1 MNIFYL
7 DEDPHLAATMVCDSH
22 ASKMCV
28 ESVQMLV
35 SALLINGANPDDMPL
50 TKSTE
55 QPHKGGYKHHPS
67 TRWTATSLPNWIWL
81 FNHAHGLCD
90 QFHARFGGE
99 HFARRQLDH
108 LMKIAWSE
116 YLPILKRTPIARA
129 FNQSKGLNLDLLD
142 YVKYTDVEAYRQFY
156 IRDKSNIAK
165 WEKGVA
171 APDWWVEAMEVTA

>member
-7 DEDPHLAATMVCDSH
+7 DDDPMIAACMVADTH

-35 SALLINGANPDDMPL
+35 SGLLINGANPDDMPL
-50 TKSTE
+50 TKSTGL
-55 QPHKGGYKHHPS
+55 PHKGGYRHHPS
-67 TRWTATSLPNWIWL
+67 TRWASESLTNWIWL

-90 QFHARFGGE
+90 QFSFRFGGE
-99 HFARRQLDH
+99 HFARGQLNH

-116 YLPILKRTPIARA
+116 YLPITKRTPIARA

-142 YVKYTDVEAYRQFY
+142 TEKYSDVQAYRQFY
-156 IRDKSNIAK
+156 IRDKRNIAK
-165 WEKGVA
+165 WSKGVA
-171 APDWWVEAMEVTA
+171 APDWWIEAMEATA